1 MQVTE
6 VVAALIWDGARFMVC
21 QRPPQKARGMM
32 WELVGGKVE
41 SGEAPE
47 QALIRECREE
57 LGITIRVDAR
67 FAAITYDYPDLTIHL
82 QVYCWNILIFAGF
95 FLMKSMRIPSA
106 LPMRSFCRSYS
117 KNYKRRIYYA
127 TFFY

>member
-6 VVAALIWDGARFMVC
+6 VVAALIWNGARFMVC

-57 LGITIRVDAR
+57 LGITIRVGAR

-82 QVYCWNILIFAGF
+82 QVYHAAIEKGTPQLFEHLDIRWL
-95 FLMKSMRIPSA
+95 
-106 LPMRSFCRSYS
+106 LPDEIDAYSFCPADAIILQ
-117 KNYKRRIYYA
+117 KLQQKL
-127 TFFY
+127 

>member
-6 VVAALIWDGARFMVC
+6 VVAALIWNGARFMVC

-57 LGITIRVDAR
+57 LGITIRVGAR
-67 FAAITYDYPDLTIHL
+67 FEAITYDYPDLTIHL
-82 QVYCWNILIFAGF
+82 QVYHAAIEKGTPQLLEHLDIRWL
-95 FLMKSMRIPSA
+95 
-106 LPMRSFCRSYS
+106 LPDEIDAYSFCPADAIILQ
-117 KNYKRRIYYA
+117 KLQQKL
-127 TFFY
+127 